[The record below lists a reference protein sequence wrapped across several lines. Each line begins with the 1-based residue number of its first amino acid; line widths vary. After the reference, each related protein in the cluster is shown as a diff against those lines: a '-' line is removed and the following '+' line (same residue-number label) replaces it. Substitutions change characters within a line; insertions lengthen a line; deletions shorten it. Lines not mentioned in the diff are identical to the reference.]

1 VCQCTTAP
9 LKKAARGNEDM
20 FSTTAKKIRYLRERC
35 VNAYWMLR
43 AGKFKLI
50 FKSIYIEIQH
60 RMKDIQA
67 WLDKW
72 NELDDSQ
79 VPGSGFVNKCKMVP
93 PSSRPTTSQTSPPA
107 TLQVDS
113 KVVAKELQSILATS
127 TLQDKS
133 RA

>member
-1 VCQCTTAP
+1 MCHCRSAII
-9 LKKAARGNEDM
+9 KKVARGNENM
-20 FSTTAKKIRYLRERC
+20 SSTLAKKLRYIKERC

-43 AGKFKLI
+43 TGKFKLI

-67 WLDKW
+67 WLDKRK
-72 NELDDSQ
+72 ELDDSQ

-93 PSSRPTTSQTSPPA
+93 PSNRPTTSQISPPA

-127 TLQDKS
+127 AFQDKS

>member
-1 VCQCTTAP
+1 
-9 LKKAARGNEDM
+9 M
-20 FSTTAKKIRYLRERC
+20 SSTLAKKLRYLKERC

-43 AGKFKLI
+43 TGKFKLI
-50 FKSIYIEIQH
+50 VKSIYIEVQH
-60 RMKDIQA
+60 RMKDIHA

-93 PSSRPTTSQTSPPA
+93 PSNGPTTLQTSPPA

-113 KVVAKELQSILATS
+113 KVVAKELQSILASFTFH
-127 TLQDKS
+127 DKS

>member
-1 VCQCTTAP
+1 
-9 LKKAARGNEDM
+9 M
-20 FSTTAKKIRYLRERC
+20 SSTLAKKLRYIKERC

-43 AGKFKLI
+43 TGKFKLI

-60 RMKDIQA
+60 RIEDVQA
-67 WLDKW
+67 LLAKW

-79 VPGSGFVNKCKMVP
+79 VPGSGFVSKCKIVP
-93 PSSRPTTSQTSPPA
+93 PSTKPTVSQTSPPV

-127 TLQDKS
+127 ALQDNVTV
-133 RA
+133 

>member
-50 FKSIYIEIQH
+50 FKSIHIEIQH
-60 RMKDIQA
+60 RINDIQA
-67 WLDKW
+67 WLEKW

-79 VPGSGFVNKCKMVP
+79 VPGSGFVNKCKIVP
-93 PSSRPTTSQTSPPA
+93 PSNRPTTSQTSPPA
-107 TLQVDS
+107 NLQVDS
-113 KVVAKELQSILATS
+113 KAVAKELQSILANS
-127 TLQDKS
+127 VFQDKS